1 MYTYSKKSRR
11 RMHAI
16 PAAIALSALVMLWY
30 FSDNR
35 TAHAADAQSLPSSE
49 KVLLSARLADDWSVD
64 CDDCVVEPQYDVM
77 LGNVVRLQSR
87 SEMVLSLDID
97 DQVER
102 PQLSWRWTV
111 DEYVEQHPLLRLS
124 VYVDDTDAWPER
136 TLHYIWDSGREAGTT
151 EAISDFEHL
160 VVVNGKNSKAES
172 WQQVRCNLN
181 QDWQR
186 IYNEDFPEI
195 ESLEL
200 ALGMPGKLGVSGA
213 FIEQLS
219 IASAPFEEVVVAQ
232 TELPDG
238 AVEHA
243 DDLPSSSLSQELPN
257 SLPPTAAGIE

>member
-16 PAAIALSALVMLWY
+16 PAAIALCSLLMLWY
-30 FSDNR
+30 FSDHR
-35 TAHAADAQSLPSSE
+35 TAHAEEVQSLPSSE

-111 DEYVEQHPLLRLS
+111 DEFVDQHPLLRLS
-124 VYVDDTDAWPER
+124 VHVDDTDAWPER
-136 TLHYIWDSGREAGTT
+136 TLHYIWDSGRTAGTT

-160 VVVNGKNSKAES
+160 VVVNGKSSKAES
-172 WQQVRCNLN
+172 WQTVHCNLD

-186 IYNEDFPEI
+186 IYNEHFPEI
-195 ESLEL
+195 ESLEF

-219 IASAPFEEVVVAQ
+219 MVSLPSAEAVVAHSDKSQQPLSDLSADISQ
-232 TELPDG
+232 TS
-238 AVEHA
+238 V
-243 DDLPSSSLSQELPN
+243 S
-257 SLPPTAAGIE
+257 IE

>member
-238 AVEHA
+238 AMEHA
-243 DDLPSSSLSQELPN
+243 DDLSSASLSQELPT